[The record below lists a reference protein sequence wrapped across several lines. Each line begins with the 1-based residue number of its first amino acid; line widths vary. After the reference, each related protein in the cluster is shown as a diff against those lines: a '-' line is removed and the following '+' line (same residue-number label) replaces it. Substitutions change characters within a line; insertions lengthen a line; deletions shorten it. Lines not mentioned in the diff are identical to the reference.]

1 MLESKFIQNLR
12 HFPSFS
18 QPSLSTSP
26 EKLDFHV
33 IFLSLCKYQPGHKV
47 GTPNGIVQIVH
58 IAPFHLFLV
67 LHYATAPDEKVDV
80 IDKM

>member
-12 HFPSFS
+12 HFPTFS
-18 QPSLSTSP
+18 QPSLSTFP
-26 EKLDFHV
+26 EKLDFNV
-33 IFLSLCKYQPGHKV
+33 IFLSLCKYQRGHKV
-47 GTPNGIVQIVH
+47 RTPNGIVH

-67 LHYATAPDEKVDV
+67 LHYATAPDEKVNV